1 MFPIGILAAFVVS
14 GFQTPQAASG
24 NEGRFHAELR
34 TESERFGNSCGFEL
48 KKIPGCAS
56 LLLTDHPIHVAVGS
70 IAPQNGFGVG
80 GALVTHLTPS
90 ENWRISWNSDAVG
103 SIGSGSWR
111 CVGTGLPTIR

>member
-70 IAPQNGFGVG
+70 IAPQNGLAWEARWSHTSRRARTG
-80 GALVTHLTPS
+80 GSA
-90 ENWRISWNSDAVG
+90 
-103 SIGSGSWR
+103 
-111 CVGTGLPTIR
+111 GTRTRSVRSAAAPGAWGAT